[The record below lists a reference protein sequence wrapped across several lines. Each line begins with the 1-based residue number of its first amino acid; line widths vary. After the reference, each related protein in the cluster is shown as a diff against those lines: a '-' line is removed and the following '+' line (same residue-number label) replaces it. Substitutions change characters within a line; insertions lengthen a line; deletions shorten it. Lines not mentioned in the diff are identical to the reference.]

1 MTQQSDL
8 SKKQRFP
15 DKGLIMVFKKKTHL
29 IIYHKEIN
37 KKAAN
42 QVFRAK

>member
-8 SKKQRFP
+8 SRKQRFP
-15 DKGLIMVFKKKTHL
+15 DKGIIVLKKKTYL

-37 KKAAN
+37 KKAAK
-42 QVFRAK
+42 QFFQAK